1 MPSEQAGPKV
11 GQVIV
16 LEGKTYRVVAIGRR
30 FATLM
35 PAVSSKGAQRRYVE
49 LTELPAGGPDA
60 A

>member
-1 MPSEQAGPKV
+1 V
-11 GQVIV
+11 LT
-16 LEGKTYRVVAIGRR
+16 LEGKRYRIVAIGRR

-35 PAVSSKGAQRRYVE
+35 PAVSSKGVQRRYVE